1 MPNVAKVHPTCEYI
15 LEFVLI
21 IKKAISHVFSDCVRI
36 LRNLKA
42 AYLGSTHVEI
52 NPYLIQIKDLND
64 RGQTLRGYL

>member
-1 MPNVAKVHPTCEYI
+1 MSQTSPRHRVPIRLWGDSCRR
-15 LEFVLI
+15 
-21 IKKAISHVFSDCVRI
+21 KAISHVFRDCVRI
-36 LRNLKA
+36 LQNLKA